1 MDRIDLERHLEERD
15 IEGELV
21 FTGTS
26 VHTAQA
32 AAEVMDVDPSRIVKS
47 LVFIIDSGPVLM
59 IVPGNEEVDV
69 EKVKE
74 TTGAEECRLAESDE
88 VKDAT
93 GYSVGEVPPIGIEAP
108 VIIDKSVMGKEKV
121 YAGGGSDRYLLKI
134 APQEIKE
141 NTDGRVENVLKL

>member
-1 MDRIDLERHLEERD
+1 MDRIDLERHIEEGG

-26 VHTAQA
+26 VHTAEA
-32 AAEVMDVDPSRIVKS
+32 AAERMDVDPSRIVKS
-47 LVFIIDSGPVLM
+47 LVFICDGDAMLV
-59 IVPGNEEVDV
+59 IVPGSEEVDV

-74 TTGAEECRLAESDE
+74 VIDVEECRLAEREE
-88 VKDAT
+88 VKNAT
-93 GYSVGEVPPIGIEAP
+93 GYSVGEVPPIMVEIP
-108 VIIDKSVMGKEKV
+108 VIIDKSVMDEEKV

-141 NTDGRVENVLKL
+141 NTGGRVENVLKL